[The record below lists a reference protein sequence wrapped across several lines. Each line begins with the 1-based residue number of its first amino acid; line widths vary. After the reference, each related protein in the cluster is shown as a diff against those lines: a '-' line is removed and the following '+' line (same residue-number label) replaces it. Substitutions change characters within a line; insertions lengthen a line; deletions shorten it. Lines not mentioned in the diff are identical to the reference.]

1 MNPNHPTPSADP
13 VSSTPLFADTLKPDY
28 GGGGI
33 VNLMASILRGRGG
46 ESDYA
51 DAELLPAGDLAG
63 VTNVLLLVI
72 DGLGADWLRERSPTG
87 LLSRHRLGTLTSVFP
102 STTATAITSYL
113 TGDGPLQHGLTGWYT
128 WFSELACVMT
138 VLPGTP
144 RYGGVPYRRAGLD
157 PVRLFDH
164 RPVFARIETQSLV
177 LSPAHIARS
186 DYNLA
191 HTGPAAVLPFTDLPD
206 LFRQAARALRRD
218 REPKFIYAYWPELDS
233 IGHHQGMGTPA
244 AAAHLRLLEQG
255 LTDFLVSAAGT
266 DTLLLVTSDHGQVD
280 VAAADQIDLA
290 DHPGLAECLALPL
303 CGEPRAAFC
312 YLRSGY
318 EGRFLDYCRGAL
330 GGLAEVRPSRDLV
343 AAGYF
348 GRGAAHPRFG
358 ERIGDYCLLPRGA
371 RIIRQTLPFE
381 ERKTLI
387 GQHGGLSRAELL
399 VPLCALHA

>member
-1 MNPNHPTPSADP
+1 MTRDT
-13 VSSTPLFADTLKPDY
+13 SSLFTDTLKPDY

-46 ESDYA
+46 ESGYA
-51 DAELLPAGDLAG
+51 DADLLPAGDLAG

-72 DGLGADWLRERSPTG
+72 DGLGADWLATRSPDG
-87 LLSRHRLGTLTSVFP
+87 LLGRHQLGTLTTVFP

-128 WFSELACVMT
+128 WFAELACVMT

-157 PVRLFDH
+157 PLRVFSH
-164 RPVFARIETQSLV
+164 RPVFDRIATRSLV
-177 LSPAHIARS
+177 LSPANIARS
-186 DYNLA
+186 DFNLA
-191 HTGPAAVLPFTDLPD
+191 HTGPAAVLPFKDLHD
-206 LFRQAARALRRD
+206 LFRQAARALRCD
-218 REPKFIYAYWPELDS
+218 REPKYLYAYWSELDS
-233 IGHHQGMGTPA
+233 IGHHQGIESPA
-244 AAAHLRLLEQG
+244 ATAHLRLLEQA
-255 LTDFLVSAAGT
+255 LTDFLVTATGT

-290 DHPGLAECLALPL
+290 DHPALSECLALPL

-318 EGRFLDYCRGAL
+318 EGRFLDYCRGPL
-330 GGLAEVRPSRDLV
+330 GGLVEVRPSRDLLE
-343 AAGYF
+343 AGYF
-348 GRGAAHPRFG
+348 GLGEPHLRFC
-358 ERIGDYCLLPRGA
+358 ERIGDYCVLPLGT

-381 ERKTLI
+381 ERKILI
-387 GQHGGLSRAELL
+387 GQHGGLSRTELL
-399 VPLCALHA
+399 VPLCALRV